1 MRGSRTHGRGNKAGR
16 GAGLIGGRGM
26 AGLGKTGKMRMLKYF
41 PDYFGRHGFK
51 RPQSQVHANVTINVS
66 ELQESLDEYI
76 TKGFAVKEGDAY
88 SVDLTKAGIDK
99 LLGSGNIEV
108 PVNVTVSQSS
118 DKARQKLE
126 ASGGSIAE

>member
-1 MRGSRTHGRGNKAGR
+1 
-16 GAGLIGGRGM
+16 M

>member
-1 MRGSRTHGRGNKAGR
+1 M
-16 GAGLIGGRGM
+16 
-26 AGLGKTGKMRMLKYF
+26 
-41 PDYFGRHGFK
+41 
-51 RPQSQVHANVTINVS
+51 TINVS